1 MIEGRISQLDLE
13 NRSAVIVEE
22 NGNQIQVNFA
32 LRTNVEVIEDETVG
46 LMGGELEDLEE
57 GYHVEIE
64 VASIQEGKDPDEL
77 IRNNSLDWLDIIS
90 GCQFLLHSSEIVGF
104 CVHLIGKP

>member
-13 NRSAVIVEE
+13 NRSAVVVEE

-32 LRTNVEVIEDETVG
+32 LRTNVEVIEHETVG

-64 VASIQEGKDPDEL
+64 VASTNDDGSVICDS
-77 IRNNSLDWLDIIS
+77 IASVS
-90 GCQFLLHSSEIVGF
+90 
-104 CVHLIGKP
+104 

>member
-22 NGNQIQVNFA
+22 NGNKIQVNFT

-64 VASIQEGKDPDEL
+64 VASTNDDG
-77 IRNNSLDWLDIIS
+77 SIICDS
-90 GCQFLLHSSEIVGF
+90 IASVS
-104 CVHLIGKP
+104 

>member
-22 NGNQIQVNFA
+22 NGNQIQVKFA
-32 LRTNVEVIEDETVG
+32 LRTNVEVIEHETVG

-57 GYHVEIE
+57 GYYVEVE
-64 VASIQEGKDPDEL
+64 VASTNDDGSIMCDS
-77 IRNNSLDWLDIIS
+77 IASVS
-90 GCQFLLHSSEIVGF
+90 
-104 CVHLIGKP
+104 

>member
-13 NRSAVIVEE
+13 NRSAVVVEE
-22 NGNQIQVNFA
+22 NGNQIQVNFT

-64 VASIQEGKDPDEL
+64 VASTNDDGSIMCDS
-77 IRNNSLDWLDIIS
+77 IASVS
-90 GCQFLLHSSEIVGF
+90 
-104 CVHLIGKP
+104 

>member
-13 NRSAVIVEE
+13 NRSAVVVEE
-22 NGNQIQVNFA
+22 NGNQIQVNFT
-32 LRTNVEVIEDETVG
+32 LRTNVEVIEHETVG

-64 VASIQEGKDPDEL
+64 VASTNDDGSVICDS
-77 IRNNSLDWLDIIS
+77 IASVS
-90 GCQFLLHSSEIVGF
+90 
-104 CVHLIGKP
+104 

>member
-13 NRSAVIVEE
+13 NRSAVVVEE

-32 LRTNVEVIEDETVG
+32 LRTNVEVIEHETVG

-64 VASIQEGKDPDEL
+64 VASKNDDGSIMCDS
-77 IRNNSLDWLDIIS
+77 IA
-90 GCQFLLHSSEIVGF
+90 
-104 CVHLIGKP
+104 CVS

>member
-22 NGNQIQVNFA
+22 NGNKIQVNFT
-32 LRTNVEVIEDETVG
+32 LRTNVEVIDDETVG

-64 VASIQEGKDPDEL
+64 VASTNDDGSIMCDF
-77 IRNNSLDWLDIIS
+77 IA
-90 GCQFLLHSSEIVGF
+90 
-104 CVHLIGKP
+104 CVS

>member
-13 NRSAVIVEE
+13 NRSAVVVEE

-57 GYHVEIE
+57 GYYVEIE
-64 VASIQEGKDPDEL
+64 VASKNEDG
-77 IRNNSLDWLDIIS
+77 RIICDS
-90 GCQFLLHSSEIVGF
+90 IA
-104 CVHLIGKP
+104 CVS

>member
-13 NRSAVIVEE
+13 NRSAVVVEE

-57 GYHVEIE
+57 GYYVEIE
-64 VASIQEGKDPDEL
+64 VASK
-77 IRNNSLDWLDIIS
+77 N
-90 GCQFLLHSSEIVGF
+90 
-104 CVHLIGKP
+104 

>member
-13 NRSAVIVEE
+13 NRSAVVVEE

-57 GYHVEIE
+57 GYYVEIE
-64 VASIQEGKDPDEL
+64 VAAKNDDGSIICDS
-77 IRNNSLDWLDIIS
+77 IA
-90 GCQFLLHSSEIVGF
+90 
-104 CVHLIGKP
+104 CVS

>member
-13 NRSAVIVEE
+13 NRSAVVVEE

-57 GYHVEIE
+57 GYYV
-64 VASIQEGKDPDEL
+64 
-77 IRNNSLDWLDIIS
+77 
-90 GCQFLLHSSEIVGF
+90 
-104 CVHLIGKP
+104 

>member
-1 MIEGRISQLDLE
+1 MIEGRISRPDLE
-13 NRSAVIVEE
+13 NRSAIVVEE

-57 GYHVEIE
+57 GYHVEVE
-64 VASIQEGKDPDEL
+64 VASTNDDGSIMCDS
-77 IRNNSLDWLDIIS
+77 IA
-90 GCQFLLHSSEIVGF
+90 
-104 CVHLIGKP
+104 CVS

>member
-13 NRSAVIVEE
+13 NRSAVVVEE

-57 GYHVEIE
+57 GY
-64 VASIQEGKDPDEL
+64 
-77 IRNNSLDWLDIIS
+77 
-90 GCQFLLHSSEIVGF
+90 
-104 CVHLIGKP
+104 

>member
-13 NRSAVIVEE
+13 NRSAVGVEE
-22 NGNQIQVNFA
+22 NGNQFQVNFA

-57 GYHVEIE
+57 GYYVEIE
-64 VASIQEGKDPDEL
+64 VASKNDDG
-77 IRNNSLDWLDIIS
+77 SIICDS
-90 GCQFLLHSSEIVGF
+90 IA
-104 CVHLIGKP
+104 CVS

>member
-13 NRSAVIVEE
+13 NRSAVVVEE

-32 LRTNVEVIEDETVG
+32 LRTNVEVIEHETVG

-64 VASIQEGKDPDEL
+64 VASTNDDGSIMCDS
-77 IRNNSLDWLDIIS
+77 IASVS
-90 GCQFLLHSSEIVGF
+90 
-104 CVHLIGKP
+104 

>member
-22 NGNQIQVNFA
+22 NGNQIQVNFT
-32 LRTNVEVIEDETVG
+32 LRTNVEVIEHETVG

-57 GYHVEIE
+57 GYYVEVE
-64 VASIQEGKDPDEL
+64 VASTNDDGSIMCDS
-77 IRNNSLDWLDIIS
+77 IASVS
-90 GCQFLLHSSEIVGF
+90 
-104 CVHLIGKP
+104 

>member
-13 NRSAVIVEE
+13 NRSAVVVEE
-22 NGNQIQVNFA
+22 NGNQIQVNFT
-32 LRTNVEVIEDETVG
+32 LRTNVEVIEHETVG

-64 VASIQEGKDPDEL
+64 VASTNDDGSIMCDS
-77 IRNNSLDWLDIIS
+77 IA
-90 GCQFLLHSSEIVGF
+90 
-104 CVHLIGKP
+104 CVS

>member
-22 NGNQIQVNFA
+22 NGNQIQVNFT
-32 LRTNVEVIEDETVG
+32 LRTNVEVIEHETVG

-57 GYHVEIE
+57 GYYVEIE
-64 VASIQEGKDPDEL
+64 VASTNDDG
-77 IRNNSLDWLDIIS
+77 SIICDS
-90 GCQFLLHSSEIVGF
+90 IASVS
-104 CVHLIGKP
+104 

>member
-13 NRSAVIVEE
+13 NRSAVVVEE

-57 GYHVEIE
+57 GYYVEIE
-64 VASIQEGKDPDEL
+64 VSSKNDDGSIICDS
-77 IRNNSLDWLDIIS
+77 IA
-90 GCQFLLHSSEIVGF
+90 
-104 CVHLIGKP
+104 CVN

>member
-22 NGNQIQVNFA
+22 NGNQIQVKFA
-32 LRTNVEVIEDETVG
+32 LRTNVEVIEHETVG

-57 GYHVEIE
+57 GYYVEVE
-64 VASIQEGKDPDEL
+64 VASTNDDGSIMCDS
-77 IRNNSLDWLDIIS
+77 IA
-90 GCQFLLHSSEIVGF
+90 SES
-104 CVHLIGKP
+104 

>member
-1 MIEGRISQLDLE
+1 MFEGRIRQLDLE

-22 NGNQIQVNFA
+22 NGNQIQINFA

-46 LMGGELEDLEE
+46 LMGGELEELEE

-64 VASIQEGKDPDEL
+64 VASTNEDG
-77 IRNNSLDWLDIIS
+77 SIICDS
-90 GCQFLLHSSEIVGF
+90 IA
-104 CVHLIGKP
+104 CVS